1 MLNTKL
7 TGLITCL
14 VAIGSPALGSD
25 PDHAS
30 LPIVEVTTDN
40 VRIDQSCQLMVPRG
54 TRITD
59 ADGNGVVHIVADN
72 VVVTMAEGSDWLTE
86 TGWGLAP
93 DKRKGSAVR
102 IEGHAGVTL
111 SGLKARGFAAGI
123 VTSDT
128 SELVIEDCEIR
139 DGFGSGIGSGTG
151 VLGQANSS
159 DHAGTAIVLNDAV
172 GPTVRSNK
180 IRAFE
185 RGITGRGAAS
195 LQAYDNDISYLS
207 RAGIELTDS
216 GDAQIARNTFDGIN
230 GGDGIEVVAVRLTG
244 ASDRALIASNAIRHL
259 GADGTGIVLGSGLG
273 DVLVMRNSMKSLG
286 RGLVASG
293 LADSVI
299 ATNGA
304 DDVDGWA
311 FDVSGER
318 VMLAMNAV
326 NESTGGVLVSG
337 EGITV
342 REQIIRNTS
351 TAIEVA
357 GGSVLVAK
365 NAASVCDTGLA
376 VSAGEVQMGANSMD
390 ECETDVDVAQGATA
404 EEVVVTMEVY
414 SVPDVEVPGEG
425 DPTGTEPKVGSS
437 SPILGDFFP
446 WDGEGVTLRTVSRDG
461 KRHVFE
467 VYGGSENLW
476 ATLRSNQASLEWDE
490 AASPSEPVRFA
501 VNGPSGVHPYQ
512 VRIAENN
519 KLDRSISGTLLR
531 ARWRVDAFEWETDP
545 AVDRDAWKAE
555 ADGKRGRRARTT
567 EVQLN
572 FGNEGPSELSLSGS
586 VIRAKMRHDNFGIL
600 ASSKLPLTPGT
611 YEFVAKIGPD
621 DEVRL
626 LFDGKVAAEAKTGP
640 GDASGTARSVIE
652 IDETR
657 DVEVEIEYVERS
669 GGARLELSIN
679 LLSGAGGPQD

>member
-7 TGLITCL
+7 IALTAGLTTGLIAT
-14 VAIGSPALGSD
+14 GSLALGAD
-25 PDHAS
+25 PDHSS
-30 LPIVEVTTDN
+30 LPIVEVTADN

-59 ADGNGVVHIVADN
+59 ADGNGVVHIIADN
-72 VVVTMAEGSDWLTE
+72 VVVTMAEGSDWLTG
-86 TGWGLAP
+86 TGWGMAP
-93 DKRKGSAVR
+93 DKRTGAAIR
-102 IEGHAGVTL
+102 IEGHSGVTL
-111 SGLKARGFAAGI
+111 SGLMARGFAAGI

-139 DGFGSGIGSGTG
+139 DGFGSGIG

-159 DHAGTAIVLNDAV
+159 DHAGTAIVLNDAI
-172 GPTVRSNK
+172 GPTVRSTR

-185 RGITGRGAAS
+185 RGITGNGAAS
-195 LQAYDNDISYLS
+195 LRAYDNDISYLS
-207 RAGIELTDS
+207 RAGIELSDS
-216 GDAQIARNTFDGIN
+216 GDVQIARNTFDGIF
-230 GGDGIEVVAVRLTG
+230 GGAGIEVAAVRLTG
-244 ASDRALIASNAIRHL
+244 ASDRAMIARNAIRNL
-259 GADGTGIVLGSGLG
+259 GPDGTGIVLDSGLG

-286 RGLVASG
+286 RGLVASR

-299 ATNGA
+299 ATNAA
-304 DDVDGWA
+304 DEVEGWA

-337 EGITV
+337 EGMTV

-357 GGSVLVAK
+357 GGSALVAK
-365 NAASVCDTGLA
+365 NAASVCETGLA
-376 VSAGEVQMGANSMD
+376 VSAGNVQMGANSMD
-390 ECETDVDVAQGATA
+390 ECETEIDVAEGATA

-414 SVPDVEVPGEG
+414 SAPEVEIPGES
-425 DPTGTEPKVGSS
+425 DPTGTEPKVNSS
-437 SPILGDFFP
+437 APIVGDFFP
-446 WDGEGVTLRTVSRDG
+446 WDGEGVSLRTVSRDG

-476 ATLRSNQASLEWDE
+476 ASLRSNQASLEWDE
-490 AASPSEPVRFA
+490 AASPNDPVRFA
-501 VNGPSGVHPYQ
+501 VNGPSGVHPYE
-512 VRIAENN
+512 VRIAENG
-519 KLDRSISGTLLR
+519 KLDRRISGTLLR

-545 AVDRDAWKAE
+545 AADREAWKTE

-567 EVQLN
+567 AIQLD
-572 FGNEGPSELSLSGS
+572 FGDEGPSELSLSGS
-586 VIRAKMRHDNFGIL
+586 VIRAKLRHDNFGIL
-600 ASSKLPLTPGT
+600 AASKLPLTPGK

-626 LFDGKVAAEAKTGP
+626 LFDGKVVAEAKTGK
-640 GDASGTARSVIE
+640 GDGSGTARSVIE
-652 IDETR
+652 IDEPR
-657 DVEVEIEYVERS
+657 DIEVEVEYVER
-669 GGARLELSIN
+669 GGPAMLELSIN